1 MPASGHRLDVVLI
14 PVSESRV
21 MTGTPPFTGPEL
33 CHLQAHEVIDL
44 LKRGEISPQDCLDA
58 AFTRIDQIEPT
69 INAMPTTCRDRAYA
83 AAASLDVSHHGK
95 AGFLAGLP
103 IAIKDLTPVEGV
115 RTTFGTKAFADFV
128 PAASDPLVARLES
141 RGGIVVGK
149 TNTPEMGAGANTF
162 NAVFGATLNPWD
174 THLNPGGSSGGAAAS
189 LATGE
194 VWLSHGS
201 DHGGSLRTPA
211 GYCGIVGLRPS
222 PGRAAS
228 AGPAGFMT
236 EGAQGPMARSVR
248 DCALF
253 LDSMAGHT
261 PANPLSY
268 PGPETG
274 SFEQAVIAS
283 SPRIRIGFSAD
294 FNGMAQADTEVLDH
308 LRGVLRQM
316 EANGA
321 EVEETCPDLD
331 TLEATYYTLRGM
343 DMAVT
348 FHNMPDEAKAHF
360 KQTLTDNM
368 AYGRA
373 MRVDDVARAQINR
386 TVIYNNMCRFF
397 ERFDV
402 LACPVVGCMPHPQT
416 EEWVSEVGGVRL
428 TGYMD
433 WLRFAFLATT
443 TGLPAISVPVG
454 PGPRGLPIGI
464 QLIGKPR
471 GEAALLA
478 AAAAFETVNGG
489 PKTPIDPLRSG
500 SSA

>member
-1 MPASGHRLDVVLI
+1 
-14 PVSESRV
+14 
-21 MTGTPPFTGPEL
+21 MTGTPPFSGPEL
-33 CHLQAHEVIDL
+33 CRLQAYEVIDL
-44 LKRGEISPQDCLDA
+44 LRRGEVSPAECLDA
-58 AFTRIDQIEPT
+58 AFARIEQVEPA
-69 INAMPTTCRDRAYA
+69 INAMPTTCRERAYEA
-83 AAASLDVSHHGK
+83 AETLPRSHAGQP
-95 AGFLAGLP
+95 GFLAGLP
-103 IAIKDLTPVEGV
+103 LAIKDLTPVAGV
-115 RTTFGTKAFADFV
+115 RTTFGTKGFADFV

-261 PANPLSY
+261 SATPLSY
-268 PGPETG
+268 PGPTSG
-274 SFEQAVIAS
+274 SFEDAVIAA
-283 SPRIRIGFSAD
+283 SPNIRIGFSPD
-294 FNGMAQADTEVLDH
+294 FNGMAQADAEVLDH

-316 EANGA
+316 QANGA
-321 EVEETCPDLD
+321 DVEETCPDLGN
-331 TLEATYYTLRGM
+331 LEATYYTLRGM

-348 FHNMPDEAKAHF
+348 SHNMPDEVKAHF

-373 MRVDDVARAQINR
+373 MSIDDVARAQINR
-386 TVIYNNMCRFF
+386 TVIYNSMCGFF

-416 EEWVSEVGGVRL
+416 EEWVSTVGGVTL

-478 AAAAFETVNGG
+478 AAAAFETVSGG
-489 PKTPIDPLRSG
+489 PKTPIDPVITSG
-500 SSA
+500 G

>member
-1 MPASGHRLDVVLI
+1 
-14 PVSESRV
+14 

-33 CHLQAHEVIDL
+33 CRLQACEVIDL
-44 LKRGEISPQDCLDA
+44 LKRGEVSRSECLDA
-58 AFTRIDQIEPT
+58 AFARIAQVEPA
-69 INAMPTTCRDRAYA
+69 INAMPTTCRERAYDTA
-83 AAASLDVSHHGK
+83 ARFDDSHGAE

-103 IAIKDLTPVEGV
+103 IAIKDLTAVEGV
-115 RTTFGTKAFADFV
+115 RTTFGTKGFADFV
-128 PAASDPLVARLES
+128 PTASDPLVARLES
-141 RGGIVVGK
+141 RGGIIVGK

-174 THLNPGGSSGGAAAS
+174 THLNPGGSSGGSAAS

-261 PANPLSY
+261 SANPLSY
-268 PGPETG
+268 PGPPTG
-274 SFEQAVIAS
+274 SFEEAVIAA
-283 SPRIRIGFSAD
+283 SPQIRIGFSAD
-294 FNGMAQADTEVLDH
+294 FNGMAQADGEVLDH

-316 EANGA
+316 QTVGA
-321 EVEETCPDLD
+321 EVEETCPDLGN
-331 TLEATYYTLRGM
+331 LVETYYTLRGM

-348 FHNMPDEAKAHF
+348 FHSMADEVKAHF
-360 KQTLTDNM
+360 KRTLTENM
-368 AYGRA
+368 AYGRS
-373 MRVDDVARAQINR
+373 MSVDDVARAQIDR
-386 TVIYNNMCRFF
+386 TRIYNSMCGFF
-397 ERFDV
+397 ENFDV

-416 EEWVSEVGGVRL
+416 EEWVSEVGGVKL

-433 WLRFAFLATT
+433 WLRFTFLATT
-443 TGLPAISVPVG
+443 AGLPAISVPVG

-478 AAAAFETVNGG
+478 AAAIFEAGTGG
-489 PKTPIDPLRSG
+489 PATPIDPVSTN
-500 SSA
+500 SS

>member
-1 MPASGHRLDVVLI
+1 
-14 PVSESRV
+14 
-21 MTGTPPFTGPEL
+21 MTGTPPFSGPEL
-33 CHLQAHEVIDL
+33 CRLQAYEVIDL
-44 LKRGEISPQDCLDA
+44 LQRGEVSPAECLDA
-58 AFTRIDQIEPT
+58 AFARIEQVEPA
-69 INAMPTTCRDRAYA
+69 INAMPTTCRERAYEA
-83 AAASLDVSHHGK
+83 AETLPRSHAGQP
-95 AGFLAGLP
+95 GFLAGLP
-103 IAIKDLTPVEGV
+103 LAIKDLTPVAGV
-115 RTTFGTKAFADFV
+115 RTTFGTKGFADFV

-261 PANPLSY
+261 SATPLSY
-268 PGPETG
+268 PGPASG
-274 SFEQAVIAS
+274 SFEDAVIAA
-283 SPRIRIGFSAD
+283 SPNIRIGFSPD
-294 FNGMAQADTEVLDH
+294 FNGMAQADAEVLDH

-316 EANGA
+316 QANGA
-321 EVEETCPDLD
+321 DVEETCPDLGN
-331 TLEATYYTLRGM
+331 LEATYYTLRGM

-348 FHNMPDEAKAHF
+348 FHNMPDGVKAHF

-373 MRVDDVARAQINR
+373 MSIDDVARAQINR
-386 TVIYNNMCRFF
+386 TAIYNNMCGFF

-416 EEWVSEVGGVRL
+416 EEWVSEVGGVTL

-478 AAAAFETVNGG
+478 AAAAFETVSGG
-489 PKTPIDPLRSG
+489 PKTPIDPVITNG
-500 SSA
+500 G

>member
-1 MPASGHRLDVVLI
+1 
-14 PVSESRV
+14 
-21 MTGTPPFTGPEL
+21 MTGTSDFTGPEL
-33 CHLQAHEVIDL
+33 CRHQAHEIIDL
-44 LKRGEISPQDCLDA
+44 LKRGEISPKDCLDA
-58 AFTRIDQIEPT
+58 AFARIEQVEPA
-69 INAMPTTCRDRAYA
+69 INAMPTTCRRRAYDA
-83 AAASLDVSHHGK
+83 ADSLERSHAGK
-95 AGFLAGLP
+95 PGFLAGLP

-162 NAVFGATLNPWD
+162 NAVFGATLNPWN

-261 PANPLSY
+261 PAHPLSY
-268 PGPETG
+268 PAPASG
-274 SFEQAVIAS
+274 SFENAVIAA
-283 SPRIRIGFSAD
+283 SPRIRIGFSPD
-294 FNGMAQADTEVLDH
+294 FNGMAQADSEVLDH

-316 EANGA
+316 QANGA
-321 EVEETCPDLD
+321 EVEETCPDLGN
-331 TLEATYYTLRGM
+331 LEATYYTLRGM
-343 DMAVT
+343 DMAVA
-348 FHNMPDEAKAHF
+348 FHSMPDDAKVHF

-373 MRVDDVARAQINR
+373 MSIDDVARAQIDR
-386 TVIYNNMCRFF
+386 TVIYNNMRSFF

-416 EEWVSEVGGVRL
+416 EEWVSEVGGVTL

-443 TGLPAISVPVG
+443 TGLPAVSVPVG

-471 GEAALLA
+471 GEEALLA
-478 AAAAFETVNGG
+478 AAAAFETVTGG
-489 PKTPIDPLRSG
+489 PKTPIDPVVNSTQ
-500 SSA
+500 